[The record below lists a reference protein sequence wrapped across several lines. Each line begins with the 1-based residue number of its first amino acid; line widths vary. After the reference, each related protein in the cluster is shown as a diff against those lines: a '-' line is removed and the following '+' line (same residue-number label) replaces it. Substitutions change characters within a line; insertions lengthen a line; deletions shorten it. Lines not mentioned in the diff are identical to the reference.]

1 MEKVINQAKPY
12 GILYTVTGQEY
23 FLLKPAPNAFKDS
36 WQHDHQQRFT
46 VVKREWEY
54 DEKTNTSK
62 YVPSGDVIQVIC
74 TNPTIELCDV
84 PTIEYES
91 VLYEEEE
98 FINQSMTE
106 AEMEEYEKQQLR
118 FNEIFEPA

>member
-12 GILYTVTGQEY
+12 GILYTSTGQEY
-23 FLLKPAPNAFKDS
+23 FLLKPGPNAFKDS

-54 DEKTNTSK
+54 DEASGK
-62 YVPSGDVIQVIC
+62 YKFVSEGDVIQLIC
-74 TNPTIELCDV
+74 TDPTIEIYDV
-84 PTIEYES
+84 PEITYES

-98 FINQSMTE
+98 FVNKSLTTE
-106 AEMEEYEKQQLR
+106 EMEDEERQQLR
-118 FNEIFEPA
+118 FEAIFSPV

>member
-23 FLLKPAPNAFKDS
+23 YLLKPSPNAFKDS

-54 DEKTNTSK
+54 DEESNVSK
-62 YVPSGDVIQVIC
+62 YVTAGSVIQLIC
-74 TNPTIELCDV
+74 TDPTIELYDV

-98 FINQSMTE
+98 FINKSMTIE
-106 AEMEEYEKQQLR
+106 EMEDAERQQMR
-118 FNEIFEPA
+118 FDEIFEPV

>member
-54 DEKTNTSK
+54 DEETNTSN
-62 YVPSGDVIQVIC
+62 YVPVGSVIQLIC
-74 TNPTIELCDV
+74 TNPTIELYDV
-84 PTIEYES
+84 PEIEYETI
-91 VLYEEEE
+91 LYEEEE
-98 FINQSMTE
+98 FVNKSLSVE
-106 AEMEEYEKQQLR
+106 EMEEEERQQLR
-118 FNEIFEPA
+118 FDEIFESV